1 MKMEILRRFKIATEA
16 QRHREYGLQTYL
28 RTDVR
33 RLVLTGMQRRRDRS
47 QTCLY
52 YYNVILISITLL
64 FLLSCGKP
72 DPTKQYAA
80 AITEFATPQESLPYF
95 KTKDLQ
101 PVWFEKE
108 EIGSHKELRG
118 ISPFTMTDQ
127 SNQTITINTMK
138 GKLSV
143 VSFFFTKCAGICPTI
158 TNQLRRV
165 QDSIGENQNVKIFS
179 FSATPDLDTPA
190 VMSNYAKERG
200 VDNTKWHLLT
210 GKRDEIY
217 KLARESFNAD
227 TITAG
232 EKKRGRGDG
241 DFLHSESIYLLD
253 KNQRLRGIYNGKSS
267 LSVDELIGDIRTL
280 ESE

>member
-1 MKMEILRRFKIATEA
+1 MEIQRRFNSWGSAPNPVPNFF
-16 QRHREYGLQTYL
+16 YL
-28 RTDVR
+28 IIIF
-33 RLVLTGMQRRRDRS
+33 
-47 QTCLY
+47 C
-52 YYNVILISITLL
+52 NIS
-64 FLLSCGKP
+64 FCGKP

-95 KTKDLQ
+95 KSKDLQ
-101 PVWFEKE
+101 PVWLEKDE
-108 EIGSHKELRG
+108 LKIQKELRG

-127 SNQTITINTMK
+127 SNQSVTKDSMR

-165 QDSIGENQNVKIFS
+165 QDSIVENQDVKIFS

-227 TITAG
+227 TITTG
-232 EKKRGRGDG
+232 EKKRGRTDG
-241 DFLHSESIYLLD
+241 DFLHSESVYLLD
-253 KNQRLRGIYNGKSS
+253 KNQRLRGIYNGKSP
-267 LSVDELIGDIRTL
+267 LSVDELIGDIQSL
-280 ESE
+280 EKE

>member
-1 MKMEILRRFKIATEA
+1 MEILRLFRNIEKFFQVDM
-16 QRHREYGLQTYL
+16 QRC
-28 RTDVR
+28 
-33 RLVLTGMQRRRDRS
+33 VLTQMQRRRDRS

-52 YYNVILISITLL
+52 YYNVILIAITLL

-101 PVWFEKE
+101 PIWIEKE
-108 EIGSHKELRG
+108 EIGSLKELRG
-118 ISPFTMTDQ
+118 ISPFTMIDQ

-158 TNQLRRV
+158 TNQLHRV
-165 QDSIGENQNVKIFS
+165 QDSIKQKENVKIYS
-179 FSATPDLDTPA
+179 FSATPDLDTPT
-190 VMSNYAKERG
+190 VMNQYAKERG

-227 TITAG
+227 TITNG
-232 EKKRGRGDG
+232 EKKRGRTDG
-241 DFLHSESIYLLD
+241 DFLHSESVYLLD
-253 KNQRLRGIYNGKSS
+253 KNQRLRGIYNGKSP
-267 LSVDELIGDIRTL
+267 LSVDELIGDIQSL
-280 ESE
+280 EME